1 MAKMRG
7 GPGAGGNNSPGGNNN
22 RGPGGPGDGSASG
35 TGGEQRGRRSDRQ
48 GGAPAREPRSKL
60 YTEDVVKINRCAKVV
75 KGGKRFSFAA
85 FVVLGDGKSK
95 VGFGKGKAKEVA
107 SSIDKAVRDGE
118 KVVRAFPIVNGT
130 IPHEVEGRY
139 GSSKVRLIP
148 ATEGTGVIA
157 GRSVRAVLQ
166 KVGVHNI
173 LTKAYGNHNPVNLIR
188 ATIDALSRLRTKEQ
202 YEQLR
207 GIQL

>member
-1 MAKMRG
+1 MIKRSG
-7 GPGAGGNNSPGGNNN
+7 PPGAGGNNSGGK
-22 RGPGGPGDGSASG
+22 
-35 TGGEQRGRRSDRQ
+35 GGEPGQDQRGRRDR
-48 GGAPAREPRSKL
+48 GGPAAPREPRSKL
-60 YTEDVVKINRCAKVV
+60 YSEDVVRINRCAKVV

-85 FVVLGDGKSK
+85 FVVLGDGKGK

-118 KVVRAFPIVNGT
+118 KVVKAYPIVGGT

-139 GSSKVRLIP
+139 GSAKVRLIP
-148 ATEGTGVIA
+148 AADGTGVIA
-157 GRSVRAVLQ
+157 GKSVRAVLQ

-188 ATIDALSRLRTKEQ
+188 ATIDALARLRTRDQ
-202 YEQLR
+202 YQELR
-207 GIQL
+207 GVTL

>member
-7 GPGAGGNNSPGGNNN
+7 GPSTGSNNGPAGGGGK
-22 RGPGGPGDGSASG
+22 GGPEGGGD
-35 TGGEQRGRRSDRQ
+35 RGRRGDRP
-48 GGAPAREPRSKL
+48 PAQREPRSKL

-85 FVVLGDGKSK
+85 FVVLGDGKNK

-118 KVVRAFPIVNGT
+118 KVVRSYPIVNGT
-130 IPHEVEGRY
+130 IPHEVEGRA
-139 GSSKVRLIP
+139 GSAKVRLIP
-148 ATEGTGVIA
+148 ASEGTGVIA

-166 KVGVHNI
+166 KAGVHNI

-207 GIQL
+207 GVQL

>member
-7 GPGAGGNNSPGGNNN
+7 GPSGPGGNSSPGGNN
-22 RGPGGPGDGSASG
+22 RGGPG
-35 TGGEQRGRRSDRQ
+35 TPGGEGGGDRGRRGDRGNQ
-48 GGAPAREPRSKL
+48 AAREPRSKL
-60 YTEDVVKINRCAKVV
+60 YSEDVVKINRCAKVV

-85 FVVLGDGKSK
+85 FVVLGDGKNK

-118 KVVRAFPIVNGT
+118 KVVRAYPIVNGT
-130 IPHEVEGRY
+130 IPHEVEGRF
-139 GSSKVRLIP
+139 GASKVRLIP
-148 ATEGTGVIA
+148 ASEGTGVIA

-166 KVGVHNI
+166 KAGVHNV
-173 LTKAYGNHNPVNLIR
+173 LTKAYGSHNPVNLIR
-188 ATIDALSRLRTKEQ
+188 ATIDALSKLRTKEQ

>member
-1 MAKMRG
+1 M
-7 GPGAGGNNSPGGNNN
+7 
-22 RGPGGPGDGSASG
+22 
-35 TGGEQRGRRSDRQ
+35 
-48 GGAPAREPRSKL
+48 
-60 YTEDVVKINRCAKVV
+60 VKINRCAKVV

-118 KVVRAFPIVNGT
+118 KVVRAYPIVNGT
-130 IPHEVEGRY
+130 IPHEVEGRF
-139 GSSKVRLIP
+139 GASKVRLIP
-148 ATEGTGVIA
+148 ASEGTGVIA

-166 KVGVHNI
+166 KVGVHNV

-207 GIQL
+207 GVQL